1 VIPTDCYKLKP
12 LQDAC
17 AIMSLARLLRFA
29 PPPVEDPESAG
40 SPVPRTSWPSDNS
53 MLLGIRPDEFTA
65 GVRRAIWALLGEAR
79 NLRTELERTRALLR
93 TAEQAVDR
101 DHLLPILNR
110 RAFVRELDRQI
121 AQASRYGTPAS
132 LAYIDLDHLKH
143 ANDTHGHACGDGLL
157 AHFSSILLSGLR
169 SSDIV
174 ARLGGDEFGV
184 ILLHAEEEQA
194 QATCARV
201 AEAVEATPF
210 SWRGTTIPIRFTTG
224 VVGLGDALGAE
235 AAIEAADAA
244 MYREKSLKR

>member
-1 VIPTDCYKLKP
+1 
-12 LQDAC
+12 
-17 AIMSLARLLRFA
+17 MSLARLLRFA
-29 PPPVEDPESAG
+29 SPPVEDPESLRNAAQ
-40 SPVPRTSWPSDNS
+40 SALWPSNNP

-79 NLRTELERTRALLR
+79 NLRAELERTRALLR

-121 AQASRYGTPAS
+121 ALASRYGTPAS
-132 LAYIDLDHLKH
+132 FAYIDLDHLKH
-143 ANDTHGHACGDGLL
+143 TNDTHGHACGDGLL
-157 AHFSSILLSGLR
+157 SHFTAVLLSGLR

-184 ILLHAEEEQA
+184 VLVHAEEEQA

-201 AEAVEATPF
+201 AEAVENKPF
-210 SWRGTTIPIRFTTG
+210 SWRDATIPIRFTVG
-224 VVGLGDALGAE
+224 VVRLGDALGAE

-244 MYREKSLKR
+244 MYRQKSLTR